1 MEFFENAVTKAK
13 EAFDVARKKTGEM
26 VSTGKQKFDIATI
39 ESKRAKNF
47 EALGKLYYN
56 IVKDSEIDNVEIKKL
71 VKSIKAKTEKINS
84 LREEINSVKNKSCCP
99 KCGAMVDT
107 LSIYCNIC
115 GEKLVD
121 GDE

>member
-1 MEFFENAVTKAK
+1 MEEINMEFFENAVTKAK

-26 VSTGKQKFDIATI
+26 VSTGKQKFDIAAI

-84 LREEINSVKNKSCCP
+84 LREEINSVKNKSC
-99 KCGAMVDT
+99 
-107 LSIYCNIC
+107 
-115 GEKLVD
+115 
-121 GDE
+121 